1 MNKEVRLVG
10 LLVTL
15 AVTST
20 GCRHKPA
27 YSDIDANKASRN
39 QNLNSETQ
47 AGAIPSPAAQP
58 PAAGDAQPAP
68 APPQPPSFIN
78 PSFIDQAKG
87 GIKDLPDY
95 PRASR
100 FNVQIGPNQGVNIMT
115 MVLQTSDSLE
125 MIVAFYERVIKS
137 NGWTV
142 TNKMIDPDLTEW
154 SLKKGEENNAKIQ
167 VKKDPQTGIRNIVI
181 VRGEKLVQPGK

>member
-1 MNKEVRLVG
+1 MNKEVRLVA
-10 LLVTL
+10 LLV
-15 AVTST
+15 AVAVISAA
-20 GCRHKPA
+20 CRHKPA
-27 YSDIDANKASRN
+27 YSDIDANKAPRN
-39 QNLNSETQ
+39 QNQNSETQ
-47 AGAIPSPAAQP
+47 AGTEPSTAGQP

-68 APPQPPSFIN
+68 APPPPPRFVS
-78 PSFIDQAKG
+78 PSFIDQTKG

-100 FNVQIGPNQGVNIMT
+100 YNVQIGPNQGVNFMSQ
-115 MVLQTSDSLE
+115 VLQTTDSLE
-125 MIVAFYERVIKS
+125 MIVAFYEGVIKN

-154 SLKKGEENNAKIQ
+154 SLKKGEENSAKIQ
-167 VKKDPQTGIRNIVI
+167 VKKEPQTGRRNIII